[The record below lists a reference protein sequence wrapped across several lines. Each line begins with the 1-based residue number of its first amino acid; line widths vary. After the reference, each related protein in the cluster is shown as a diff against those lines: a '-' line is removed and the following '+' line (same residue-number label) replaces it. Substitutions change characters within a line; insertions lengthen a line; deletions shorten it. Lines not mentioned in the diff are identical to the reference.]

1 MYEVSKFST
10 SLPWLVIIY
19 LWLEVSYWKIL
30 YWSGILL
37 DIDLISLMTNE
48 VEHLFMCLLAICVIF
63 FFLLRN
69 VYSNP
74 LLILGGY
81 LSFYFYFLNYIFIYL
96 AVLGLGCST
105 RDIVPWPGIK
115 PGPPALG
122 AQSLNHWTTREVP
135 VLLLLSFI
143 FHLFWTQ
150 FPHQIYDLQTSSPIS
165 CELSFH
171 FVKGVL

>member
-1 MYEVSKFST
+1 
-10 SLPWLVIIY
+10 
-19 LWLEVSYWKIL
+19 
-30 YWSGILL
+30 
-37 DIDLISLMTNE
+37 MTNE

-105 RDIVPWPGIK
+105 RDIVP
-115 PGPPALG
+115 
-122 AQSLNHWTTREVP
+122 
-135 VLLLLSFI
+135 
-143 FHLFWTQ
+143 
-150 FPHQIYDLQTSSPIS
+150 
-165 CELSFH
+165 
-171 FVKGVL
+171 